1 MHKLWRAESETFA
14 HIETYRYV
22 ARIMVMSE
30 QLKNDIA
37 TSAASLESALFRF
50 PCEIGAARSVGE
62 VGEALLRRMRPLG
75 FDTYVI
81 GAVPPPDNPNPTPF
95 TVDNLTHGFWD
106 EYLERGMAERDPALR
121 AINLVCGP
129 VSFQQIRD
137 GRAGFA
143 PEPEELEVLDL
154 AARYGQPHG
163 LLVPVYRAQGYRG
176 IAALTG
182 PGPDPVG
189 PARTILRFLGE
200 HAHDRMRALFVTRHP
215 ALARPV
221 LSPREIELMAL
232 ALRGLNDEE
241 IAFSAGITTRTVR
254 FHFENVRRKFQ
265 ARSRSEAI
273 ATAVNLH
280 LLPV

>member
-1 MHKLWRAESETFA
+1 
-14 HIETYRYV
+14 
-22 ARIMVMSE
+22 MS
-30 QLKNDIA
+30 KRFKSDIA
-37 TSAASLESALFRF
+37 TSAAPVEAELFRF
-50 PCEIGAARSVGE
+50 PCEIGAARSVSE
-62 VGEALLRRMRPLG
+62 VGQVLLRRILPLG

-81 GAVPPPDNPNPTPF
+81 GAVPPPGNPNPTPF

-121 AINLVCGP
+121 ATSLNCGP

-143 PEPEELEVLDL
+143 PEPEELEVLDM

-176 IAALTG
+176 AVALTG

-189 PARTILRFLGE
+189 SVRTMLRFLAE
-200 HAHDRMRALFVTRHP
+200 HAHDRMRKLHVNRRP
-215 ALARPV
+215 DQARPA

-241 IAFSAGITTRTVR
+241 IAFAAGIATRTVR